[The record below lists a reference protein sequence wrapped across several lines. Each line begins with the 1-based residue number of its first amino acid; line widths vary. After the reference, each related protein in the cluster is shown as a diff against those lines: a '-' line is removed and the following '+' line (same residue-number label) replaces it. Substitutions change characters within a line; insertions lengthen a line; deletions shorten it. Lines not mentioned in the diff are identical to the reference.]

1 MLIIAIIAL
10 FLQFNSLNCQALDAN
25 GISLAEKVLAIERL
39 MLTPGTIDFQVAPCD
54 FVLNGPP
61 PGFPDPSG
69 DQVCLILMLNFH
81 LSVAIRSVEAASEA
95 DMIPYPCV
103 FAALTLSLYFGMFP
117 ISRVLIYWVD
127 CSPMGEDC
135 FPRLHN
141 RKCYRRHWVSNT
153 ARCRLVI
160 FTNRASGLD
169 ASVGFES
176 GRPENLGTVF
186 PGVNFI
192 DRVIIGVSTF

>member
-1 MLIIAIIAL
+1 MLLITIL
-10 FLQFNSLNCQALDAN
+10 TLLLQFQGLNGQALDAN

-61 PGFPDPSG
+61 PGFPGPSG

-81 LSVAIRSVEAASEA
+81 FSVGGRSVEAASEA
-95 DMIPYPCV
+95 DMIPYPC
-103 FAALTLSLYFGMFP
+103 FLATLKLSLFFGTFP

-135 FPRLHN
+135 FP
-141 RKCYRRHWVSNT
+141 
-153 ARCRLVI
+153 
-160 FTNRASGLD
+160 
-169 ASVGFES
+169 
-176 GRPENLGTVF
+176 
-186 PGVNFI
+186 
-192 DRVIIGVSTF
+192 